1 MLPARAVVRL
11 ALVVVG
17 GMAALACGFADVFRP
32 AGPAP
37 VTITY
42 VGDTVLHRDSTV
54 PFSVVVEAGGGPIP
68 GPRLRMTSSDTS
80 IFDLTAGQGSLWAKR
95 NGTAARTV
103 PAESSILTHSP
114 PAPAHPPPGP
124 PGKASMFAPGA

>member
-1 MLPARAVVRL
+1 LITLPARPVVRL

-80 IFDLTAGQGSLWAKR
+80 IFDLTAGQDSLLAKR
-95 NGTAARTV
+95 NGTATLTIRV
-103 PAESSILTHSP
+103 ESSILTDSAP
-114 PAPAHPPPGP
+114 PLAQPLKVLP
-124 PGKASMFAPGA
+124 